1 MEDSDVLDHIMKQDR
16 SQHQVGRIFPFL
28 QRSPNPARFSLI
40 SLQRDLSALGHTF
53 V

>member
-1 MEDSDVLDHIMKQDR
+1 MESSDDSDHMVEQDR

-28 QRSPNPARFSLI
+28 QRSPNLTSFSLI
-40 SLQRDLSALGHTF
+40 SFQMDLSALGHTF

>member
-1 MEDSDVLDHIMKQDR
+1 MEDSDDSQHMVEQDR

-28 QRSPNPARFSLI
+28 QRSPIQASFALI
-40 SLQRDLSALGHTF
+40 CFQTDLSALGHTF